1 MLFQTAFA
9 PELIHGCRPS
19 PLPSYHTFEQSK
31 ERARSAAPL
40 LRTAT
45 ARGSK
50 PGAVQ
55 QTHPKRQGTSAS
67 EEAQAPRQANT
78 CLCQFPA
85 INRVPPTYTSS
96 TPWQPPSSLQPGLA
110 AENRKINVG
119 ECKNCDNAPALELPN
134 AKPNRLSPT
143 AATRNTGNRSL
154 RGFGAKESLLARH
167 QPASTNA
174 VVCLAM
180 AAGTASI
187 RGASAV
193 RPGTHANN
201 YISKEPLPSS
211 SFKLPR

>member
-55 QTHPKRQGTSAS
+55 QTPPKRQGTSAT
-67 EEAQAPRQANT
+67 EAAQAPRQT
-78 CLCQFPA
+78 PA
-85 INRVPPTYTSS
+85 SVNSPQSTGSHPLTPAWPPM
-96 TPWQPPSSLQPGLA
+96 PPSSREPVLA
-110 AENRKINVG
+110 AENRKIT
-119 ECKNCDNAPALELPN
+119 A
-134 AKPNRLSPT
+134 
-143 AATRNTGNRSL
+143 AATRNTSNRRLRGGVAMESL
-154 RGFGAKESLLARH
+154 RARH

-180 AAGTASI
+180 L
-187 RGASAV
+187 AV
-193 RPGTHANN
+193 QPQFVALQLCAQAHTPTT
-201 YISKEPLPSS
+201 I
-211 SFKLPR
+211 

>member
-85 INRVPPTYTSS
+85 INRSHPLTPARHPGSLHRLSSPVSQQRTEKSTLGSARIATMHPRWSCQTPNLTDSLPQQPPETLATEACVASAPRSHCSQGTSRPPPTPWCAWPWLPVQPQFVALQLCAQAH
-96 TPWQPPSSLQPGLA
+96 TPTT
-110 AENRKINVG
+110 I
-119 ECKNCDNAPALELPN
+119 
-134 AKPNRLSPT
+134 
-143 AATRNTGNRSL
+143 
-154 RGFGAKESLLARH
+154 
-167 QPASTNA
+167 
-174 VVCLAM
+174 
-180 AAGTASI
+180 
-187 RGASAV
+187 
-193 RPGTHANN
+193 
-201 YISKEPLPSS
+201 
-211 SFKLPR
+211 